1 MRKGLLSLAFLA
13 CACAGPAGAETY
25 QIDPVHSDVRFSV
38 SHMVGK
44 VSGRFGKFEGTV
56 EYVKGDPKAWKVDA
70 LIQTASID
78 TNNEDRDKHLRT
90 GDFLDTEKFPTISF
104 KSTKVTDLK
113 GDKAKLHGD
122 LTLHGVTK
130 PVVLDLELGGVVK
143 DPWGNQR
150 AGATAATKINRKDYG
165 IVWNKVL
172 DGGGLVVGEEVSI
185 TLEIEGI
192 VKK

>member
-1 MRKGLLSLAFLA
+1 MKRLFALLFAAASLA
-13 CACAGPAGAETY
+13 GRAGAETY

-56 EYVKGDPKAWKVDA
+56 DYVKGDPKAWKVEA
-70 LIQTASID
+70 HIEAASID
-78 TNNEDRDKHLRT
+78 TNNEDRDKHLRAA
-90 GDFLDTEKFPTISF
+90 DFLETDKHPTIAF
-104 KSTKVTDLK
+104 KSTKVAGLK
-113 GDKAKLHGD
+113 GDKAKLHGE

-143 DPWGNQR
+143 APWGNQR
-150 AGATAATKINRKDYG
+150 AGATATTKINRKDYG

-172 DGGGLVVGEEVSI
+172 DGGGLVVGEEISI
-185 TLEIEGI
+185 TLEIEGV